1 MTSVESVKGL
11 SFLKS
16 DRLLN
21 ASEFTSVFNGAIYKA
36 SHPSF
41 LILAIPN
48 SVDKPRLGLVVAKK
62 SVRLAKNRNLIKRL
76 IRESFRLKQH
86 NLPTIDAIVL
96 ARRDSNQMSN
106 TEIFQCL
113 DKLWK
118 RVATRADNPNQK

>member
-1 MTSVESVKGL
+1 MTSVETEKGL
-11 SFLKS
+11 SFRKS

-21 ASEFTSVFNGAIYKA
+21 SSEFAAVFDGAVFKA

-48 SVDKPRLGLVVAKK
+48 TVDHPRLGLVVAKK
-62 SVRLAKNRNLIKRL
+62 SVRLAKNRNLIKRV

-86 NLPTIDAIVL
+86 NLPPIDAIVL
-96 ARRDSNQMSN
+96 ARRDSDKLPKA
-106 TEIFQCL
+106 EIQQCL

-118 RVATRADNPNQK
+118 RVAERANKPH